1 MFRCIIDYF
10 IITVC
15 PVGTEG
21 KVIAPTDPDFP
32 FEDEEPIFSPEGTT
46 VGPTTPVTLTPSP
59 EVCDS

>member
-1 MFRCIIDYF
+1 MFGSITDYF
-10 IITVC
+10 IITAC
-15 PVGTEG
+15 PDGSEG
-21 KVIAPTDPDFP
+21 KVITPTDPDFP